1 MAIFAFAFSPPIS
14 VSSSSQRLLMDECT
28 SNYVFIPSS
37 TFTPQYNSISYRISP
52 LLSSSIQSDKERSSS
67 TNDMQTLGNKII
79 LQAALQCG
87 ATEPMLDIAWKA
99 DRIVVT
105 VDVTADEDYV
115 DIDDGELDDDDA
127 FLDSLEL
134 NGELDD
140 MIEYEDDNIMYEEG
154 VGYDVQDIDEDE
166 EEFLQ
171 TIESTSTSSDSP
183 IDLTLQI
190 ARTINEL
197 LAADGEDSPA
207 FKIAK
212 LHEIEVSTPPFDNVL
227 RGRLMFEN
235 YKGFD
240 VMIEHF
246 EEPKKKKKK
255 KKSKAFKDS
264 TPTNDASDSSIE
276 QEEVAKPK
284 LTITEGKLVERD
296 YEKEVTLIN
305 VKGRIKKIKND
316 KIESVCLPKAKRE
329 KGAK

>member
-1 MAIFAFAFSPPIS
+1 L
-14 VSSSSQRLLMDECT
+14 VSYSSQGSLFIDECT
-28 SNYVFIPSS
+28 SKYYVLPSS
-37 TFTPQYNSISYRISP
+37 TFTPQYNCISYRISP
-52 LLSSSIQSDKERSSS
+52 LLSKSIQSDNESIVGIKSTSSSS

-87 ATEPMLDIAWKA
+87 AIEPMLDIVWKA

-105 VDVTADEDYV
+105 VDVTADETYV
-115 DIDDGELDDDDA
+115 DIDDSDELDDDDA

-154 VGYDVQDIDEDE
+154 IGYDVQDIDEDE

-197 LAADGEDSPA
+197 LAEDGEDSPA

-240 VMIEHF
+240 VMVEHW
-246 EEPKKKKKK
+246 EETKKKKK
-255 KKSKAFKDS
+255 KKSKSQKDS
-264 TPTNDASDSSIE
+264 TPTNDASDSVE
-276 QEEVAKPK
+276 KEEEVTKPK

-316 KIESVCLPKAKRE
+316 KIESVSLPKAKRE

>member
-1 MAIFAFAFSPPIS
+1 
-14 VSSSSQRLLMDECT
+14 MDSECT
-28 SNYVFIPSS
+28 SKYDVLPS

-52 LLSSSIQSDKERSSS
+52 LLSSSIQSDNESVGIKSTSSSS
-67 TNDMQTLGNKII
+67 TNDMQILGNKII
-79 LQAALQCG
+79 LQAALKCG

-115 DIDDGELDDDDA
+115 DNIDDDELDDDDA
-127 FLDSLEL
+127 FLDLLEL

-154 VGYDVQDIDEDE
+154 IGYDVQDIDEDE

-240 VMIEHF
+240 VMVEHW
-246 EEPKKKKKK
+246 EETKKKKKK
-255 KKSKAFKDS
+255 KKSKSQKDN
-264 TPTNDASDSSIE
+264 TPTDDASDSSIE
-276 QEEVAKPK
+276 KEEVAKPK

>member
-1 MAIFAFAFSPPIS
+1 
-14 VSSSSQRLLMDECT
+14 
-28 SNYVFIPSS
+28 
-37 TFTPQYNSISYRISP
+37 
-52 LLSSSIQSDKERSSS
+52 
-67 TNDMQTLGNKII
+67 MQTLGNKII

-115 DIDDGELDDDDA
+115 DIDDIDELDDDDA
-127 FLDSLEL
+127 FLDLLEL

-154 VGYDVQDIDEDE
+154 IEYDVQDTDEDE

-240 VMIEHF
+240 VIVEHW
-246 EEPKKKKKK
+246 ETKKKKK
-255 KKSKAFKDS
+255 KKSKSQKGS
-264 TPTNDASDSSIE
+264 TPTNDASDSDNSIE
-276 QEEVAKPK
+276 KEVEEVAKPK

-296 YEKEVTLIN
+296 YAKEVTLIN

>member
-1 MAIFAFAFSPPIS
+1 
-14 VSSSSQRLLMDECT
+14 
-28 SNYVFIPSS
+28 
-37 TFTPQYNSISYRISP
+37 
-52 LLSSSIQSDKERSSS
+52 
-67 TNDMQTLGNKII
+67 MQTLGNKII

-115 DIDDGELDDDDA
+115 DIDDDELDDDA

-171 TIESTSTSSDSP
+171 TIESTSTSLDSP

-207 FKIAK
+207 FKIVK

-240 VMIEHF
+240 VMVEHW
-246 EEPKKKKKK
+246 EEPKKKKK
-255 KKSKAFKDS
+255 SKAQKDS
-264 TPTNDASDSSIE
+264 TPTNDASDSVE
-276 QEEVAKPK
+276 KEEEEVVKPK

-305 VKGRIKKIKND
+305 VKGRTKKIKND

>member
-1 MAIFAFAFSPPIS
+1 
-14 VSSSSQRLLMDECT
+14 
-28 SNYVFIPSS
+28 
-37 TFTPQYNSISYRISP
+37 
-52 LLSSSIQSDKERSSS
+52 
-67 TNDMQTLGNKII
+67 MQTLGNKLI

-105 VDVTADEDYV
+105 VDVTADETYV
-115 DIDDGELDDDDA
+115 DIDVSDKLDDDA

-154 VGYDVQDIDEDE
+154 IGYDVQDIDEDE

-171 TIESTSTSSDSP
+171 TIESTSASSDSP
-183 IDLTLQI
+183 TDLTLQI

-240 VMIEHF
+240 VMVEHF
-246 EEPKKKKKK
+246 EETKKKKK
-255 KKSKAFKDS
+255 KKSKAQKDN

-276 QEEVAKPK
+276 EEEEVVKPK
-284 LTITEGKLVERD
+284 LIITEGKLVERD

>member
-1 MAIFAFAFSPPIS
+1 
-14 VSSSSQRLLMDECT
+14 MDSKCT

-37 TFTPQYNSISYRISP
+37 TFTPYNCISYRISP
-52 LLSSSIQSDKERSSS
+52 LLSKSIQSDNESIVGIKSTSSSS

-87 ATEPMLDIAWKA
+87 ATKPMLDIAWKA

-115 DIDDGELDDDDA
+115 NIDDIDDSELDDDDA
-127 FLDSLEL
+127 FLDLLEL

-154 VGYDVQDIDEDE
+154 IGYDVQDIDEDE

-171 TIESTSTSSDSP
+171 TIESTSTSSDDSP

-240 VMIEHF
+240 VMVEHW
-246 EEPKKKKKK
+246 EEPKKKKLKK
-255 KKSKAFKDS
+255 KKSKAQKDN
-264 TPTNDASDSSIE
+264 TPTNDSIE
-276 QEEVAKPK
+276 KEEEVAKPK

>member
-1 MAIFAFAFSPPIS
+1 
-14 VSSSSQRLLMDECT
+14 MDSECT
-28 SNYVFIPSS
+28 KYLFIPSS
-37 TFTPQYNSISYRISP
+37 IFTPEYNHISYRITL
-52 LLSSSIQSDKERSSS
+52 LLSKSIQSDNESIGIKSTSSSS

-105 VDVTADEDYV
+105 VDVTADETYV
-115 DIDDGELDDDDA
+115 DIDDDELDDDDA
-127 FLDSLEL
+127 FLDLLEL

-154 VGYDVQDIDEDE
+154 IGYDVQDIDEDE

-240 VMIEHF
+240 VMVEHW
-246 EEPKKKKKK
+246 EETKKKKK
-255 KKSKAFKDS
+255 KKSKAQKDS
-264 TPTNDASDSSIE
+264 TPTASDSVE
-276 QEEVAKPK
+276 KEEEKEEVAKPK